1 MLFEQLAEMLL
12 ILIADH
18 LRDLIDL
25 KVRDPH
31 QLLSLIHISAAEDGY
46 QELLIGTLTPEQL
59 AEKLQAAYE
68 EGQQ

>member
-31 QLLSLIHISAAEDGY
+31 QLLGFLHAETDD
-46 QELLIGTLTPEQL
+46 IV
-59 AEKLQAAYE
+59 
-68 EGQQ
+68 

>member
-1 MLFEQLAEMLL
+1 MFENYEVVPNPEIQFNATY
-12 ILIADH
+12 
-18 LRDLIDL
+18 
-25 KVRDPH
+25 V
-31 QLLSLIHISAAEDGY
+31 SAAEDGY